1 MTVSVTSGSTKPLET
16 WSNRDF
22 LFYYSNR
29 QKFLTKRDFVIPPRA
44 WPAFQ
49 GRMKGFRAK
58 LNLSNE
64 AYKEFIDKVFSEL
77 FIGKQYVPSFG
88 AIVSEKVYYVIS
100 RTTSG
105 GTTSLISAPEEFEAA
120 RRLLFRDCELFTPL
134 RLQSNFSPVRNLK
147 AGVK

>member
-1 MTVSVTSGSTKPLET
+1 MTVSVTSGGTKPLEK

-44 WPAFQ
+44 WAAFQ

-88 AIVSEKVYYVIS
+88 AIVSEKVFFVIS
-100 RTTSG
+100 RISET
-105 GTTSLISAPEEFEAA
+105 GTATLISAPEEFEAA
-120 RRLLFRDCELFTPL
+120 RLLLFKDCELFTPL
-134 RLQSNFSPVRNLK
+134 RLQSNFSPVRKLK
-147 AGVK
+147 AEAK